1 MADFIHS
8 KAIFEQLMN
17 GQVINRHVLENN
29 SELNSNPLFDEI
41 IQFEDEYRRQYR
53 MSGYQLEVNE
63 NYILLQNT
71 GIEADSL
78 KTDASMKVYVLLLLI
93 AKYLNTRNYKT
104 SKIEPMGSG
113 LTHSDISLM
122 EELPDIRETLDKAD
136 MKKSLLSHIKSTLVE
151 RNIMLE
157 KVGSDAYVLSDAG
170 NAFFQEIFAY
180 FYDNV

>member
-63 NYILLQNT
+63 NYILLQ
-71 GIEADSL
+71 
-78 KTDASMKVYVLLLLI
+78 
-93 AKYLNTRNYKT
+93 
-104 SKIEPMGSG
+104 
-113 LTHSDISLM
+113 
-122 EELPDIRETLDKAD
+122 
-136 MKKSLLSHIKSTLVE
+136 
-151 RNIMLE
+151 
-157 KVGSDAYVLSDAG
+157 
-170 NAFFQEIFAY
+170 
-180 FYDNV
+180 